1 MELQQPFGY
10 DANDLDLDL
19 MANEIVED
27 VLFVQKHYRRGI
39 VSLVESVEGPKAWWH
54 SRRHATTESKQGDKP
69 HKKKEKNIGRRSSK
83 NKMQQMFWNIRDG
96 ARLMLYAVQWRS
108 MVVVVSWTVIV
119 TWFTWWMSSRWTSWK
134 ENDDSCDPW
143 WCSAFA
149 VDQNVKEYV
158 GFALFLLLGFRL
170 YDSHWRYV
178 EALRIWQDGI
188 IGNTRLL
195 TNRLFES
202 YPEGTWHEG
211 DLERIAGHVVAF
223 AIMTVGGLREISKR
237 EELLHMLGPEDVRR
251 IETADDAGT
260 YCIDVVR
267 GYLIDGDRLRH
278 EGSHPCGSNVH
289 YTLLYYIT
297 MLGDTASE
305 CERMIRIAVPYGY
318 VTHLKVFM
326 YVYFLMLPLGLVE
339 KTGWLT
345 VLWVT
350 VIAYGVLGVEHW
362 SEELS
367 NPFGFDVSDVPLDEL
382 CEQVIDVTRV
392 NLKMYGDGTA
402 SLVKE
407 DRPAFP
413 EQYGEVDSNDA
424 DKPIVRRYSDTPE
437 PDEGYADE
445 TAGEG
450 AANSNIVTEV

>member
-1 MELQQPFGY
+1 M
-10 DANDLDLDL
+10 NDLDLDV

-39 VSLVESVEGPKAWWH
+39 VSLVEDVEGPTAWWH
-54 SRRHATTESKQGDKP
+54 IRRRTMTTDSFREGIAP
-69 HKKKEKNIGRRSSK
+69 KKKKRKEQVEKKAKKSK
-83 NKMQQMFWNIRDG
+83 INKLLWNVSDAVRLLLNAVRLKSMLG
-96 ARLMLYAVQWRS
+96 AVLWTVA
-108 MVVVVSWTVIV
+108 VVV
-119 TWFTWWMSSRWTSWK
+119 FTWWFSERWTSWK
-134 ENDDSCDPW
+134 EGGDSCDPW
-143 WCSAFA
+143 WCTPFA
-149 VDQNVKEYV
+149 VDVNVKEYV

-178 EALRIWQDGI
+178 EALRIWQEGI

-211 DLERIAGHVVAF
+211 DLERIAGHVAAF
-223 AIMTVGGLREISKR
+223 AMVTVGGLRELSKR
-237 EELLHMLGPEDVRR
+237 DELLQMLGPEDVRR

-267 GYLIDGDRLRH
+267 AYLIDGDRLKH
-278 EGSHPCGSNVH
+278 EGKHPCGSNIH
-289 YTLLYYIT
+289 WMLLHYIT

-318 VTHLKVFM
+318 VMHLRIFM
-326 YVYFLMLPLGLVE
+326 YVYLVMLPLGLVE
-339 KTGWLT
+339 TSGWLT
-345 VLWVT
+345 VIWVT

-362 SEELS
+362 ADELA

-382 CEQVIDVTRV
+382 CDEVIEVTRI
-392 NLKMYGDGTA
+392 NLLMYEEGTA

-413 EQYGEVDSNDA
+413 ELFWEVGDGGNARNAIDRRPSDALDS
-424 DKPIVRRYSDTPE
+424 E
-437 PDEGYADE
+437 EGI
-445 TAGEG
+445 
-450 AANSNIVTEV
+450 SLEV